1 MSEEHINNL
10 IKRYKAGESS
20 LEEEKLLFD
29 AVDESNPE
37 MKSVATFIQ
46 NNRITAPNNLNDKL
60 WGSFEKRRSKSKR
73 LKIGIFSAAAS
84 IALLVTFYI
93 NIDHQNKL
101 SISEKQALLNEA
113 KNMFSDVNSSENQ
126 HRIILESDLV
136 VVYSKTK

>member
-1 MSEEHINNL
+1 MSEEHMNNL
-10 IKRYKAGESS
+10 VKKYKAGESS

-46 NNRITAPNNLNDKL
+46 KNRITAPDNLNDKL
-60 WGSFEKRRSKSKR
+60 WESFEKRRSKSKR
-73 LKIGIFSAAAS
+73 LKIGVFSVAAS

-93 NIDHQNKL
+93 NMNHQNKL
-101 SISEKQALLNEA
+101 STSEKQALLNEA
-113 KNMFSDVNSSENQ
+113 KNMFADVNSSENQ